1 VLTVDPTQNLLPST
15 HYYLDLVSGSVQD
28 IAGNSYAGTTA
39 YDFTTGNISPVATG
53 SFGGHYYEVYAEK
66 YTWTDAQAVAK
77 QKGGYLVSI
86 TSSAENTF
94 VANLRPSS
102 LSPWIGLYQ
111 ADFTNE
117 PAGGWVWDS
126 GEVSTY
132 RAWAPGEPNN
142 DFGIEGYAHFFTTPF
157 SFYGWNDFI
166 QSGGVPPLTRT
177 NVAAVGFLVEYGSV
191 LPPTTTTPGLRV
203 IGLNEQFERVAEFG
217 ALTSHRLSG
226 PRIGTSARSV
236 SGTAFRSPPG
246 RRGAARVRRGSGPST
261 RGSRALVR
269 ARHVRVEHRV
279 GGSGAT

>member
-1 VLTVDPTQNLLPST
+1 MDANNPVAIAVDTVAPTVAVFSPADGANGITAGSNVVLTFSEAIARGTGNLLLRLDSATGALIETFDATTSNLISISGTVLAVDPTQNLLPST
-15 HYYLDLVSGSVQD
+15 HYYLNLVSGSVQD

-166 QSGGVPPLTRT
+166 QSGGFR
-177 NVAAVGFLVEYGSV
+177 
-191 LPPTTTTPGLRV
+191 
-203 IGLNEQFERVAEFG
+203 
-217 ALTSHRLSG
+217 
-226 PRIGTSARSV
+226 
-236 SGTAFRSPPG
+236 RSPG
-246 RRGAARVRRGSGPST
+246 RMSPLLGS
-261 RGSRALVR
+261 
-269 ARHVRVEHRV
+269 
-279 GGSGAT
+279 